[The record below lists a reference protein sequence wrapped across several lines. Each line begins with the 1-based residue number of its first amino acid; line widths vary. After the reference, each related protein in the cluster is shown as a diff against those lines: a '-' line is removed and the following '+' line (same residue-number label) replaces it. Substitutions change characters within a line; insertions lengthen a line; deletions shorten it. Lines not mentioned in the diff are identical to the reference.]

1 MEEPNNSIIFCRVT
15 GFTSDF
21 LSFIVVEH
29 LVLSWS
35 PSTIGNFCGCLLGT
49 LIGSCQVILIDCTVA
64 ADYIL
69 GMDGYLD
76 FLLNANM

>member
-1 MEEPNNSIIFCRVT
+1 MAV
-15 GFTSDF
+15 
-21 LSFIVVEH
+21 
-29 LVLSWS
+29 
-35 PSTIGNFCGCLLGT
+35 LLGT

-76 FLLNANM
+76 FLLNASM